1 MRKIVKTYLVYL
13 IAALTPLLWQ
23 TFSSPAWNKSVDSS
37 VLDGFSYPLYMG
49 FALVGFLGWKINQ
62 TRILFSSV
70 LFMGI
75 AYAMNYPNIFSS
87 WNIDATGLNQ
97 IVSLALPLTLVII
110 FSLRESRFMDP
121 DNLKRLGW
129 SLVPLALLILWRA
142 RGPVSFGQ
150 IATFEII
157 PLPSGFLLPQFALI
171 FSLFYF
177 VGVALEKDKKI
188 KPFIFAT
195 GITLIPL
202 LSAAREGM
210 VPHGFIQELFS
221 STGPTLHNVMAFAV
235 ICGIQL
241 HAIFKMYW
249 QRVYLDELT
258 GIGNR
263 RALDEYLSSLSGE
276 YAIAMMDI
284 DHFKDFNDTYGHDE
298 GDNVLRM
305 VGGLLNQ
312 ELGDKVYRY
321 GGEEFCAIFEGFGS
335 EDAFMFANK
344 VRRKLEERKFHIRKT
359 NLKKQKS
366 NPSDRKKIKTKG
378 KKIQVNI
385 SIGLASPNN
394 SSKDPSDVIKLADKA
409 LYQAKDQGRNC
420 VVIWGQ
426 KSKR

>member
-1 MRKIVKTYLVYL
+1 LRKVVKNSLVYL

-23 TFSSPAWNKSVDSS
+23 TFSSPGLNQSLGQS

-49 FALVGFLGWKINQ
+49 FAVVGFLGWKLNQ
-62 TRILFSSV
+62 TRILFSAI
-70 LFMGI
+70 LFIGI
-75 AYAMNYPNIFSS
+75 ACAMNYPYMFSS
-87 WNIDATGLNQ
+87 WNIDSRGLNQ

-110 FSLRESRFMDP
+110 FSFRESRFMDTA
-121 DNLKRLGW
+121 NLKRMLLGLAP
-129 SLVPLALLILWRA
+129 LVFLGFWRA
-142 RGPVSFGQ
+142 RDPLGFGQ
-150 IATFEII
+150 VATLEII
-157 PLPSGFLLPQFALI
+157 PLPPEFLLPQIALV
-171 FSLFYF
+171 FFLLYF
-177 VGVALEKDKKI
+177 LGATVDKDKKI
-188 KPFIFAT
+188 RPFIFAT

-202 LSAAREGM
+202 LSAAREGI
-210 VPHGFIQELFS
+210 VQQGINPEGFPII
-221 STGPTLHNVMAFAV
+221 GPTLHNVMAFAV

-258 GIGNR
+258 EIGNR
-263 RALDEYLSSLSGE
+263 RALDEYMSTLSGE
-276 YAIAMMDI
+276 YAVAMMDI

-321 GGEEFCAIFEGFGS
+321 GGEEFCAIFEGFGG

-344 VRRKLEERKFHIRKT
+344 VRRKLEERDFYIRKA
-359 NLKKQKS
+359 NSKRQKTAQ
-366 NPSDRKKIKTKG
+366 SDRDKKKSKG
-378 KKIQVNI
+378 KRVQVTI
-385 SIGLASPNN
+385 SIGLASPDK
-394 SSKDPSDVIKLADKA
+394 SAKSPIDVIKLADKA
-409 LYQAKDQGRNC
+409 LYEAKDKGRNC

>member
-1 MRKIVKTYLVYL
+1 MRKVVKTSSIYL

-23 TFSSPAWNKSVDSS
+23 TFSSPAWNQSLSQS

-49 FALVGFLGWKINQ
+49 FALVGFLGWKLNQ

-70 LFMGI
+70 LFIGI
-75 AYAMNYPNIFSS
+75 ACAMNYPNLLTS
-87 WNIDATGLNQ
+87 WNINSRGMNQ
-97 IVSLALPLTLVII
+97 ILSLASPLTLVII
-110 FSLRESRFMDP
+110 FSFRESRFMDP
-121 DNLKRLGW
+121 ANLKRMGLG
-129 SLVPLALLILWRA
+129 LVPLVFLAFWRA
-142 RGPVSFGQ
+142 RDPVGFGQ
-150 IATFEII
+150 VATLEII
-157 PLPSGFLLPQFALI
+157 PLPPGFLLPQIALV
-171 FSLFYF
+171 FFLLYF
-177 VGVALEKDKKI
+177 VGAALQKDKKI

-202 LSAAREGM
+202 LSAAREGLA
-210 VPHGFIQELFS
+210 PPL
-221 STGPTLHNVMAFAV
+221 TDGPTLHNVMAFAV

-263 RALDEYLSSLSGE
+263 RALDEYMSTLSGE
-276 YAIAMMDI
+276 YAVAMMDI

-312 ELGDKVYRY
+312 ELGERVYRY
-321 GGEEFCAIFEGFGS
+321 GGEEFCAIFEGFGG

-344 VRRKLEERKFHIRKT
+344 VRRKLEERNFYIRKANSKRQRT
-359 NLKKQKS
+359 TQSERDKKK
-366 NPSDRKKIKTKG
+366 PKG
-378 KKIQVNI
+378 KKVQVTI
-385 SIGLASPNN
+385 SIGLASPNK
-394 SSKDPSDVIKLADKA
+394 SAESPKDVIKLADKA
-409 LYQAKDQGRNC
+409 LYEAKDKGRNC

>member
-1 MRKIVKTYLVYL
+1 MTKTCLIYLT
-13 IAALTPLLWQ
+13 AALTPLLWQ
-23 TFSSPAWNKSVDSS
+23 TFSSPPWHKSLGQS

-49 FALVGFLGWKINQ
+49 FALVGFLGWKLNQ
-62 TRILFSSV
+62 TRILFSSM
-70 LFMGI
+70 LFIGI

-87 WNIDATGLNQ
+87 WNIDAAGLNQ

-110 FSLRESRFMDP
+110 FSLRESRFMDTA
-121 DNLKRLGW
+121 NLKRLGW

-150 IATFEII
+150 IATLEII
-157 PLPSGFLLPQFALI
+157 PLPAGFLLPQVALI
-171 FSLFYF
+171 FFLLYF
-177 VGVALEKDKKI
+177 VGVAMEKDKKI

-195 GITLIPL
+195 GITMIPL

-221 STGPTLHNVMAFAV
+221 ASGPTLHNVMAFAV

-249 QRVYLDELT
+249 QRVYQDELT

-263 RALDEYLSSLSGE
+263 RALDEYMATLSGE
-276 YAIAMMDI
+276 YALAMMDI
-284 DHFKDFNDTYGHDE
+284 DHFKAFNDTYGHDE

-305 VGGLLNQ
+305 VGGLLHQ

-321 GGEEFCAIFEGFGS
+321 GGEEFCAVFEGFGS

-344 VRRKLEERKFHIRKT
+344 VRRKLEERVFHIRKT
-359 NLKKQKS
+359 NSKKQKS
-366 NPSDRKKIKTKG
+366 SKSDRKKIKAKG
-378 KKIQVNI
+378 KKVQVTI
-385 SIGLASPNN
+385 SVGLASPVKSAKGPN
-394 SSKDPSDVIKLADKA
+394 DVIKLADQA
-409 LYQAKDQGRNC
+409 LYEAKDQGRNC
-420 VVIWGQ
+420 VVIWE
-426 KSKR
+426 S

>member
-1 MRKIVKTYLVYL
+1 MTKTCLIYLT
-13 IAALTPLLWQ
+13 AALTPLLWQ
-23 TFSSPAWNKSVDSS
+23 TFSSPAWNKSLGQS

-49 FALVGFLGWKINQ
+49 FALVGFLGWKLNQ
-62 TRILFSSV
+62 TRILFSSM
-70 LFMGI
+70 LFIGI

-87 WNIDATGLNQ
+87 WNIDAAGLNQ

-110 FSLRESRFMDP
+110 FSLRESRFMDTE
-121 DNLKRLGW
+121 NLKRLGW

-150 IATFEII
+150 IATLEII
-157 PLPSGFLLPQFALI
+157 PLPAGFLLPQIALI
-171 FSLFYF
+171 FFLLYF
-177 VGVALEKDKKI
+177 VGVAMEKDKKI

-195 GITLIPL
+195 GITMIPL

-221 STGPTLHNVMAFAV
+221 ASGPTLHNVMAFAV

-249 QRVYLDELT
+249 QRVYQDELT

-263 RALDEYLSSLSGE
+263 RALDEYMATLSGE
-276 YAIAMMDI
+276 YALAMMDI
-284 DHFKDFNDTYGHDE
+284 DHFKAFNDTYGHDE

-305 VGGLLNQ
+305 VGGLLHQ

-321 GGEEFCAIFEGFGS
+321 GGEEFCAVFEGFGS

-344 VRRKLEERKFHIRKT
+344 VRRKLEERVFHIRKT
-359 NLKKQKS
+359 NSKKQKS
-366 NPSDRKKIKTKG
+366 SKSDRKKIKTKG
-378 KKIQVNI
+378 KKVQVTI
-385 SIGLASPNN
+385 SVGLASPYK
-394 SSKDPSDVIKLADKA
+394 SAKDPRDVLKLADQA
-409 LYQAKDQGRNC
+409 LYEAKDQGRNC
-420 VVIWGQ
+420 VMIWDQ
-426 KSKR
+426 